1 MFGIKFKQLV
11 KSIKAPGCSCD
22 PLRKFYNNHIGRL
35 ISDIQSTVEFI
46 EMKSVRPAQLMSG
59 CSDVTKT
66 SQRRTQH
73 LHSVVVVIS
82 DEHTAAC
89 IHDQTVWYI
98 QLTSGRAFRSA
109 VRVDNASSRVHY
121 THAVMCAALVTNNK
135 LTTGQFDSMLSAVY
149 ADIKFDRSD
158 QAATRCIL
166 FY

>member
-1 MFGIKFKQLV
+1 M

-22 PLRKFYNNHIGRL
+22 QLRRFYTDNKHIGWL
-35 ISDIQSTVEFI
+35 LSDIQTTAEFI
-46 EMKSVRPAQLMSG
+46 EMQSERPFQLMSG
-59 CSDVTKT
+59 CSDVTKA

-73 LHSVVVVIS
+73 LNSAVVVIS

-89 IHDQTVWYI
+89 IHGQSEWSI
-98 QLTSGRAFRSA
+98 QLTSGRAWRSA

-121 THAVMCAALVTNNK
+121 THAVLCTAPVTNNK
-135 LTTGQFDSMLSAVY
+135 LTTGQFDSMQRVVY